1 MPVSDRPME
10 IIHSRKAWRTW
21 LAKNHQSQSSVWVV
35 CNTQKSNKPTVAW
48 TELVDEA
55 LCFGWI
61 DSTRKTIDETKF
73 KQLFSKRKPRSTWSK
88 INKEKIKRLTA
99 EGLMMDAGFQ
109 AVKLAKQNGSWTI
122 LDEVEKL
129 AIPADLEKAFTLHP
143 GAKDYFMSLSKSI
156 KKMMLQWI
164 VLAKKPET
172 RNARLQQTVRM
183 AEANRKPGLKGFQL

>member
-1 MPVSDRPME
+1 MPVSDRPTE

-172 RNARLQQTVRM
+172 RQ
-183 AEANRKPGLKGFQL
+183 NRINEIAILAGQRKKPKQF

>member
-55 LCFGWI
+55 ICFGWI

-172 RNARLQQTVRM
+172 RQ
-183 AEANRKPGLKGFQL
+183 NRINEIAILAGQRKKPKQF

>member
-1 MPVSDRPME
+1 MAASDRPME

-88 INKEKIKRLTA
+88 INKDKIKKLTA
-99 EGLMMDAGFQ
+99 EGLMTDAGLH
-109 AVKLAKQNGSWTI
+109 AVKLAKQNGSWNI

-129 AIPADLEKAFTLHP
+129 AIPADLEIAFTLYP

-172 RNARLQQTVRM
+172 RQ
-183 AEANRKPGLKGFQL
+183 NRINEIAKLAVQRKKPKQF

>member
-21 LAKNHQSQSSVWVV
+21 LVKNHQSQSSVWVV
-35 CNTQKSNKPTVAW
+35 CHTQKSNKPTVAW

-88 INKEKIKRLTA
+88 INKDKIKRLIA
-99 EGLMMDAGFQ
+99 EDLMTDAGLQ
-109 AVKLAKQNGSWTI
+109 AVKIAKQNGSWTI
-122 LDEVEKL
+122 LDAVEKL
-129 AIPADLEKAFTLHP
+129 AIPADLEKAFTLHH
-143 GAKDYFMSLSKSI
+143 GAKDYFLSLSKSI

-172 RNARLQQTVRM
+172 RQNRINEIAKLAGQQK
-183 AEANRKPGLKGFQL
+183 KPKLF